1 VRIQALMI
9 GSFVLLAACG
19 ASPTTAPTAT
29 APSATSA
36 PATPSPAPLV
46 TPSAGGAS
54 ASPSAAG
61 GTGVVPASCDA
72 LLVTVSFYTGSISG
86 TQSLG
91 KPDHLSCEFQYNGGK
106 GLVIVDMGVGGTQA
120 AFDTLKAGTA
130 KGETVTDVPNLGV
143 AAFAVS
149 KKGRPA
155 GVTALSSNGILIVV
169 ESTLSESQD
178 VELVNDL
185 VHHT

>member
-1 VRIQALMI
+1 
-9 GSFVLLAACG
+9 
-19 ASPTTAPTAT
+19 
-29 APSATSA
+29 
-36 PATPSPAPLV
+36 
-46 TPSAGGAS
+46 
-54 ASPSAAG
+54 
-61 GTGVVPASCDA
+61 
-72 LLVTVSFYTGSISG
+72 
-86 TQSLG
+86 
-91 KPDHLSCEFQYNGGK
+91 
-106 GLVIVDMGVGGTQA
+106 MGVGGTQA

-149 KKGRPA
+149 KKGKPA

-169 ESTLSESQD
+169 ESTLTANQD